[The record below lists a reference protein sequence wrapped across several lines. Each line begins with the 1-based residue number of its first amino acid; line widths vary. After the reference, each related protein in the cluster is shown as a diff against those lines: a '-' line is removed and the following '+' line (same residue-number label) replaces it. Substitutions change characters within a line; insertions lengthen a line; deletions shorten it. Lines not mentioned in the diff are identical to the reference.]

1 MARNGVVTGK
11 GQMPLTAVHD
21 GPRDQHKSNKNHN
34 WCVRWGEQAVLV
46 CDAQKEPKSLP
57 AERCL
62 ISKYT
67 KNVLFCGRG
76 RSTLNPARTALLQT
90 PAWIWGKRQENE
102 EERKEK
108 GKDGHGRRGKEK
120 ERGKERHKIF
130 AALLQ
135 RWMATPLLV
144 TSINDGEAQRPYT
157 LYACTSLDCLSNH
170 EYRLKY

>member
-1 MARNGVVTGK
+1 MASSRGK
-11 GQMPLTAVHD
+11 GKCPSPLSTM
-21 GPRDQHKSNKNHN
+21 GPEISTNPIRIITGV
-34 WCVRWGEQAVLV
+34 WGGGEQAVLV